1 MELAVLKRKICEPRI
16 KYIRQSYILGVILIV
31 LATGLSF
38 PANAATNTKSVSIYF
53 NSKSAKVNTSNFL
66 KLSDIVDDIV
76 AASGKSI
83 TVNIVGFTRS
93 KGATAL
99 DRSYASKRVNDVES
113 KLKDLGLTASFTKNT
128 NGKVNS
134 AGSEAR
140 KVVVKFKWVTGTSV
154 PKPTPTPTPK
164 ILQAP
169 TNLVVTP
176 SDRTLNITFNP
187 PIVADSIDSIIRYEY
202 QLNNSLSWI
211 NSNTAFS
218 LITIPN
224 LTNNT
229 TYTVQVRAV
238 NSAGVGIA
246 SLTVTGTPI
255 NTIPSAPSNLS
266 ITPAYGKLIVN
277 FTSGFNGGSPIT
289 GYEFTLNNGATWS
302 AFTPNVFS
310 SPVVITG
317 LNAGT
322 NYNQIKIRAVNIN
335 GKGTESST
343 LSGTPLVAVPSA
355 PSNLSVT
362 PGDGQLKISFTP
374 ADANGSTILRYEYS
388 LDGGITFAQFSTNYI
403 TTPVI
408 ISGLTNRALYTS
420 IKIRAV
426 STIGNGAAS
435 ATFSGTP
442 SRAAAAPT
450 ILSVTPGDRA
460 LVVAFTP
467 GNDFGSSISNYEYS
481 VDGGISWKALSPVDG
496 TTPITI
502 SGLTN
507 GVVYSALRIR
517 AVNIIG
523 SGDRSELFSGTPA
536 AAATAPAAPL
546 IITLLPGNGKI
557 SLTLSP
563 TVSNG
568 GSPLSRYE
576 YSLNNGSTWS
586 NLALPVSGNVVEII
600 NLINGTSYSQV
611 RLRSVNLVGTSSSTS
626 VPSFTPNP

>member
-1 MELAVLKRKICEPRI
+1 
-16 KYIRQSYILGVILIV
+16 
-31 LATGLSF
+31 
-38 PANAATNTKSVSIYF
+38 
-53 NSKSAKVNTSNFL
+53 
-66 KLSDIVDDIV
+66 
-76 AASGKSI
+76 
-83 TVNIVGFTRS
+83 
-93 KGATAL
+93 
-99 DRSYASKRVNDVES
+99 
-113 KLKDLGLTASFTKNT
+113 
-128 NGKVNS
+128 
-134 AGSEAR
+134 
-140 KVVVKFKWVTGTSV
+140 
-154 PKPTPTPTPK
+154 
-164 ILQAP
+164 
-169 TNLVVTP
+169 
-176 SDRTLNITFNP
+176 
-187 PIVADSIDSIIRYEY
+187 
-202 QLNNSLSWI
+202 
-211 NSNTAFS
+211 
-218 LITIPN
+218 
-224 LTNNT
+224 
-229 TYTVQVRAV
+229 
-238 NSAGVGIA
+238 
-246 SLTVTGTPI
+246 
-255 NTIPSAPSNLS
+255 
-266 ITPAYGKLIVN
+266 
-277 FTSGFNGGSPIT
+277 
-289 GYEFTLNNGATWS
+289 
-302 AFTPNVFS
+302 
-310 SPVVITG
+310 VVITG

-322 NYNQIKIRAVNIN
+322 NYNQIKIRAVNVN
-335 GKGTESST
+335 GKGTGSST

-388 LDGGITFAQFSTNYI
+388 LDGGITFTQFSTNYI

-435 ATFSGTP
+435 ATVSGTP

-450 ILSVTPGDRA
+450 ILSVTPGDKA

-481 VDGGISWKALSPVDG
+481 LDGGISWKALSPVDG

-546 IITLLPGNGKI
+546 IISLLPGNGKI

>member
-1 MELAVLKRKICEPRI
+1 M
-16 KYIRQSYILGVILIV
+16 
-31 LATGLSF
+31 
-38 PANAATNTKSVSIYF
+38 
-53 NSKSAKVNTSNFL
+53 
-66 KLSDIVDDIV
+66 
-76 AASGKSI
+76 
-83 TVNIVGFTRS
+83 
-93 KGATAL
+93 
-99 DRSYASKRVNDVES
+99 
-113 KLKDLGLTASFTKNT
+113 
-128 NGKVNS
+128 
-134 AGSEAR
+134 
-140 KVVVKFKWVTGTSV
+140 
-154 PKPTPTPTPK
+154 
-164 ILQAP
+164 
-169 TNLVVTP
+169 
-176 SDRTLNITFNP
+176 
-187 PIVADSIDSIIRYEY
+187 
-202 QLNNSLSWI
+202 
-211 NSNTAFS
+211 
-218 LITIPN
+218 
-224 LTNNT
+224 
-229 TYTVQVRAV
+229 QVRAV
-238 NSAGVGIA
+238 NSAGAGIA
-246 SLTVTGTPI
+246 SLAVTGTPV

-266 ITPAYGKLIVN
+266 ITPGYGKLSVI

-310 SPVVITG
+310 SPAVITG
-317 LNAGT
+317 LTAGT
-322 NYNQIKIRAVNIN
+322 NYNQIKIRAVNAN
-335 GKGTESST
+335 GKGTESAT

-362 PGDGQLKISFTP
+362 PGDGQLKVSFTP

-388 LDGGITFAQFSTNYI
+388 LDGGITFAQFSTNYT

-435 ATFSGTP
+435 ATVSGTP

-481 VDGGISWKALSPVDG
+481 LDGGISWKALSPVDG

-523 SGDRSELFSGTPA
+523 SGDRSELFSGTPT
-536 AAATAPAAPL
+536 AAATVPAAPL
-546 IITLLPGNGKI
+546 IINLLPGNGKI

-563 TVSNG
+563 AVSNG

-611 RLRSVNLVGTSSSTS
+611 RLRSVNSVGVSSSTS

>member
-1 MELAVLKRKICEPRI
+1 MELAVLKRKIREPRT
-16 KYIRQSYILGVILIV
+16 KYTQQSYILSVILIV
-31 LATGLSF
+31 LTTGLSF

-66 KLSDIVDDIV
+66 KLSNIADDIV

-99 DRSYASKRVNDVES
+99 DRSFASKRVNNVVS
-113 KLKDLGLTASFTKNT
+113 KLKDLGLTATFTKNT

-134 AGSEAR
+134 AGAEAR
-140 KVVVKFKWVTGTSV
+140 KVVVKFKWVTGSAI
-154 PKPTPTPTPK
+154 PTPTPK

-169 TNLVVTP
+169 TNLVATP

-187 PIVADSIDSIIRYEY
+187 PIVADSVDSIIRYEY

-218 LITIPN
+218 LIAIPN

-238 NSAGVGIA
+238 NSAGAGIA
-246 SLTVTGTPI
+246 SLAVTGTPV

-266 ITPAYGKLIVN
+266 ITPAYGKLTVN

-310 SPVVITG
+310 SPAVITG
-317 LNAGT
+317 LIAGT
-322 NYNQIKIRAVNIN
+322 NYNQIKIRAVNAN
-335 GKGTESST
+335 GKGTESAT

-435 ATFSGTP
+435 ETVSGTP
-442 SRAAAAPT
+442 SRAATAPT
-450 ILSVTPGDRA
+450 ILSVTPGDKV

-467 GNDFGSSISNYEYS
+467 GNDFGSNISNYEYS
-481 VDGGISWKALSPVDG
+481 LDGGISWLALSPVDG

-507 GVVYSALRIR
+507 SVVYSALRIR
-517 AVNIIG
+517 AVNSIG

-576 YSLNNGSTWS
+576 YSLNSGSTWS

-611 RLRSVNLVGTSSSTS
+611 RLRSVNSVGTSSSIS